1 MTRSKTEMSTENMT
15 FKYFDFFI
23 VAFVAI
29 LILSNLMASKA
40 AALQLNF
47 WPFDGYV
54 FEYGAAVIFFP
65 VSYII
70 GDILTEVYGY
80 ARARRVVWMG
90 FGAMIFMAV
99 STQIVLAMP
108 PADRWDG
115 QAQYDYVF
123 GATPRIV
130 FASITAFWLGEIA
143 NAYVMAK
150 MKVWSKGKHLW
161 QRTIGSTIVGQ
172 GIDSAIFY
180 PIAFYGMWETE
191 MLINIAIFAWVTKVL
206 WEAFLTP
213 VTYLVINRLKKAE
226 GVDIY
231 DTKTDF
237 TPFSVKR

>member
-1 MTRSKTEMSTENMT
+1 MNHEHSKTENII
-15 FKYFDFFI
+15 FKYYDFFM

-29 LILSNLMASKA
+29 LLLSNMMAAKA
-40 AALQLNF
+40 SQIQLNF
-47 WPFDGYV
+47 WPFDGYI

-90 FGAMIFMAV
+90 FGALVFLAI
-99 STQIVLAMP
+99 SSQIVLAMP
-108 PADRWDG
+108 PADRWHG
-115 QAQYDYVF
+115 QEHYQHVF

-130 FASITAFWLGEIA
+130 FASVLAFWLGELA

-150 MKVWSKGKHLW
+150 MKVMSKGKHLW

-180 PIAFYGMWETE
+180 PIAFYGMWDMD
-191 MLINIAIFAWVTKVL
+191 MLINIAIFAWATKVG
-206 WEAFLTP
+206 WEIFLTP
-213 VTYLVINRLKKAE
+213 LTYLVINKMKRAE
-226 GVDIY
+226 NVEIY
-231 DTKTDF
+231 DTDTNF
-237 TPFSVKR
+237 TPFSVQR